1 MSTPTIKDVAR
12 LAGVSIS
19 TVSRVMNDSKPVS
32 PESRR
37 KVLDAIKKLDF
48 KPNELARSLVMRR
61 SNLIGVVIKDIAISY
76 MAEIVRGIEEVGRMY
91 NYDILLS
98 SSYGDIEL
106 EKRIIDF
113 MFTKQVEGIILISED
128 ADPEVVYMLKNNS
141 TPYIQ
146 LDKFYDHSET
156 YSVTVDYKE
165 AAEKMTEV
173 LIENGHEKI
182 LFVKE
187 YKNAKIGQ
195 EKLRGYKEI
204 MEKNKLYP
212 RDITV
217 DGVTDKEGYA
227 YGEEIWNIIEKEGIT
242 ATFFSEDGLA
252 IGFLNYCYDN
262 DRKVPEEISVA
273 GFGDIKV
280 SSLYRPRLTTVR
292 EPYYD
297 YGAVAIRKI
306 IKQLKDKIE
315 IDSSTVLPSNIIE
328 RETVKNLKG

>member
-1 MSTPTIKDVAR
+1 MSSPTIKDVAR

-32 PESRR
+32 PEARR

-61 SNLIGVVIKDIAISY
+61 SNLIGVIVKDIAISY
-76 MAEIVRGIEEVGRMY
+76 MTEMVRGIEEVGRMY

-106 EKRIIDF
+106 EKKIINF
-113 MFTKQVEGIILISED
+113 MFTKQVEGIVLISED
-128 ADPEVVYMLKNNS
+128 AKPEVVYMLQNQ
-141 TPYIQ
+141 TIPYIQ
-146 LDKFYDHSET
+146 LDKFYNFNET
-156 YSVTVDYKE
+156 YSVTINYKE
-165 AAEKMTEV
+165 AAKEMTEF
-173 LIENGHEKI
+173 LIGKGHEKI

-187 YKNAKIGQ
+187 YKNAIIGQ
-195 EKLRGYKEI
+195 EKLKGYKEA
-204 MEKNKLYP
+204 MDAHNYFSRE
-212 RDITV
+212 ITV
-217 DGVTDKEGYA
+217 DGVTDKEGYK
-227 YGEEIWNIIEKEGIT
+227 YGEEIWKIIEHEGIT
-242 ATFFSEDGLA
+242 AAFFSEDGLA

-262 DRKVPEEISVA
+262 NKKVPEDISVA
-273 GFGDIKV
+273 GFGDIKI

-306 IKQLKDKIE
+306 I
-315 IDSSTVLPSNIIE
+315 
-328 RETVKNLKG
+328 

>member
-1 MSTPTIKDVAR
+1 MSSPTIKDVAR

-32 PESRR
+32 PEARR

-61 SNLIGVVIKDIAISY
+61 SNLIGVIVKDIAISY
-76 MAEIVRGIEEVGRMY
+76 MTEMVRGIEEVGRMY

-106 EKRIIDF
+106 EKKIINF
-113 MFTKQVEGIILISED
+113 MFTKQVEGIVLISED
-128 ADPEVVYMLKNNS
+128 AKPEVVYMLQNQ
-141 TPYIQ
+141 TIPYIQ
-146 LDKFYDHSET
+146 LDKFYNFNET
-156 YSVTVDYKE
+156 YSVTINYKE
-165 AAEKMTEV
+165 AAKEMTEF
-173 LIENGHEKI
+173 LIGKGHEKI

-187 YKNAKIGQ
+187 YKNAIIGQ
-195 EKLRGYKEI
+195 EKLKGYKEA
-204 MEKNKLYP
+204 MDAHNYFSRE
-212 RDITV
+212 ITV
-217 DGVTDKEGYA
+217 DGVTDKEGYK
-227 YGEEIWNIIEKEGIT
+227 YGEEIWKIIEHEGIT
-242 ATFFSEDGLA
+242 AAFFSEDGLA

-262 DRKVPEEISVA
+262 NKKVPEDISVA
-273 GFGDIKV
+273 GFGDIKI

-306 IKQLKDKIE
+306 IKKIKDNIE
-315 IDSSTVLPSNIIE
+315 IDSATILPSSIIE
-328 RETVKNLKG
+328 RETVKDIN

>member
-1 MSTPTIKDVAR
+1 MSSPTIKDVAR

-32 PESRR
+32 PEARR

-61 SNLIGVVIKDIAISY
+61 SNLIGVIVKDIAISY
-76 MAEIVRGIEEVGRMY
+76 MTEIVRGIEEVGRMY

-106 EKRIIDF
+106 EKKIINF
-113 MFTKQVEGIILISED
+113 MFTKQVEGIVLISED
-128 ADPEVVYMLKNNS
+128 AKPEVVYMLKNQT

-146 LDKFYDHSET
+146 LDKFYDHNET
-156 YSVTVDYKE
+156 FSVTIDYKE
-165 AAEKMTEV
+165 ASKKMTEF
-173 LIENGHEKI
+173 LIGEGHENI

-187 YKNAKIGQ
+187 YQNAKIGQ
-195 EKLRGYKEI
+195 EKLKGYKEAMNDHNLFS
-204 MEKNKLYP
+204 ME
-212 RDITV
+212 ITV
-217 DGVTDKEGYA
+217 DGVTDKDGYR
-227 YGEEIWNIIEKEGIT
+227 YGEEIWRIIEHEKLT
-242 ATFFSEDGLA
+242 AAFFSEDGLA

-262 DRKVPEEISVA
+262 NKKVPDEISVA

-297 YGAVAIRKI
+297 YGAVAVRKI
-306 IKQLKDKIE
+306 IKKLKDKVE
-315 IDSSTVLPSNIIE
+315 IDSGTILPSSIIE
-328 RETVKNLKG
+328 RETVKKIK

>member
-1 MSTPTIKDVAR
+1 MSSPTIKDVAR

-32 PESRR
+32 PEARR

-61 SNLIGVVIKDIAISY
+61 SNLIGVIVKDIAISY
-76 MAEIVRGIEEVGRMY
+76 MTEIVRGIEEVGRMY

-106 EKRIIDF
+106 EKKIINF
-113 MFTKQVEGIILISED
+113 MFTKQVEGIILVSED
-128 ADPEVVYMLKNNS
+128 AKPEVVYMLKNQT

-146 LDKFYDHSET
+146 LDKFYDDNET
-156 YSVTVDYKE
+156 YSVTIDYKE
-165 AAEKMTEV
+165 ASKNMTKF
-173 LIENGHEKI
+173 LIGEGHKNI
-182 LFVKE
+182 IFVKE
-187 YKNAKIGQ
+187 YQNAKIGQ
-195 EKLRGYKEI
+195 EKLKGYKEVMNENGLFS
-204 MEKNKLYP
+204 ME
-212 RDITV
+212 ITV
-217 DGVTDKEGYA
+217 DGVTDKDGYR
-227 YGEEIWNIIEKEGIT
+227 YGEEIWRIIEREKFT
-242 ATFFSEDGLA
+242 AAFFSEDGLA

-262 DRKVPEEISVA
+262 NKKVPDEISVA

-297 YGAVAIRKI
+297 YGAVAVRKI
-306 IKQLKDKIE
+306 IKKLKDKVE
-315 IDSSTVLPSNIIE
+315 IDSGTILPSSIIE
-328 RETVKNLKG
+328 RETVKKIK